1 MIRWLASMD
10 VGPLIGIAC
19 AAALVTGFLRNAVG
33 GGIGLALT
41 PILTSVLAPQAVL
54 AMIGLLLLLSDPI
67 SLWLYWRR
75 WDVGEARRL
84 VPAML
89 VGIALGGWLVAG
101 LSATALRQTIGA
113 AALLFGSVQLAIML
127 RGGTPSPAPSAPP
140 VAMGVGLVAGVAST
154 VAHSG
159 GVVLG
164 LYLVGRPLSGAGVV
178 ATGTLA
184 YAVSD
189 VAKVGAYAAIGWVTP
204 SLLLATLAATP
215 LLYLGS
221 WLGYRLNA
229 RLPRRAFALTL
240 IAIALIGALRLLLG

>member
-1 MIRWLASMD
+1 MD
-10 VGPLIGIAC
+10 VGPLLVGLTC

-41 PILTSVLAPQAVL
+41 PLLTLVLPPQPVL

-75 WDVGEARRL
+75 WDGGEVRRL

-89 VGIALGGWLVAG
+89 VGIVLGGWLVAG
-101 LSATALRQTIGA
+101 LSATSLRQAIGG
-113 AALLFGSVQLAIML
+113 AALLFGSVQLAVML
-127 RGGTPSPAPSAPP
+127 RGGTPTAAPSSPP
-140 VAMGVGLVAGVAST
+140 VAMGVGLTAGVAST

-164 LYLVGRPLSGAGVV
+164 LYLVGRPLTSAGIV

-184 YAVSD
+184 YAISD
-189 VAKVGAYAAIGWVTP
+189 VVKVGTYAAIGWVTP
-204 SLLLATLAATP
+204 PLLLTTLAATP

-240 IAIALIGALRLLLG
+240 VAIALAGALRLLLS

>member
-1 MIRWLASMD
+1 MD
-10 VGPLIGIAC
+10 VGPLLFGIAC

-33 GGIGLALT
+33 GGIGLTLT
-41 PILTSVLAPQAVL
+41 PVLTLALPPQAVL

-67 SLWLYWRR
+67 SLWLYWQR
-75 WDVGEARRL
+75 WDIGEARRL

-101 LSATALRQTIGA
+101 LSATSLRQAIGG
-113 AALLFGSVQLAIML
+113 AALLFGSVQLAVML
-127 RGGTPSPAPSAPP
+127 RGRPPTAAPASRP
-140 VAMGVGLVAGVAST
+140 VALGVGLAAGVAST

-164 LYLVGRPLSGAGVV
+164 LYLVGRPLGSAGVV
-178 ATGTLA
+178 ATGALA
-184 YAVSD
+184 YALSD
-189 VAKVGAYAAIGWVTP
+189 VVKIGTYAAIGWVTP
-204 SLLLATLAATP
+204 PLLVATAAATP
-215 LLYLGS
+215 FLYVGS

-240 IAIALIGALRLLLG
+240 VAIALAGALRLLLS

>member
-1 MIRWLASMD
+1 MD
-10 VGPLIGIAC
+10 VGPFLVGIAC

-41 PILTSVLAPQAVL
+41 PVLTIVLPPQPVL

-75 WDVGEARRL
+75 WDGAEARRL

-101 LSATALRQTIGA
+101 LSATSLRQVIGG
-113 AALLFGSVQLAIML
+113 AALLFGSVQLAVML
-127 RGGTPSPAPSAPP
+127 RGGTRSVAPSAAP
-140 VAMGVGLVAGVAST
+140 VAVGVGLAAGVAST

-164 LYLVGRPLSGAGVV
+164 LYLIGRPLSSAGVV

-184 YAVSD
+184 YAMSD
-189 VAKVGAYAAIGWVTP
+189 VVKVGTYVAIGWVTVP
-204 SLLLATLAATP
+204 LLIATAAATP

-240 IAIALIGALRLLLG
+240 IVIALAGALRLLLS

>member
-1 MIRWLASMD
+1 MD
-10 VGPLIGIAC
+10 VGPLLVGIAC

-41 PILTSVLAPQAVL
+41 PVLTIVLPPQPVL

-75 WDVGEARRL
+75 WDGAEARRL
-84 VPAML
+84 IPTML
-89 VGIALGGWLVAG
+89 VGIVLGGWLVAG
-101 LSATALRQTIGA
+101 LSATALRQAIGA
-113 AALLFGSVQLAIML
+113 AALLFGSAQLALTL
-127 RGGTPSPAPSAPP
+127 RGAPSSAAPTSPP

-164 LYLVGRPLSGAGVV
+164 LYLVGRPLSSAGVV

-184 YAVSD
+184 YAISD
-189 VAKVGAYAAIGWVTP
+189 VVKVGTYAAIGWVTP
-204 SLLLATLAATP
+204 PLLLATVAATP
-215 LLYLGS
+215 FLYFGS
-221 WLGYRLNA
+221 WLGYRLNT

-240 IAIALIGALRLLLG
+240 IVIALAGALRLLLS

>member
-1 MIRWLASMD
+1 MD
-10 VGPLIGIAC
+10 VGPFLVGIAC

-41 PILTSVLAPQAVL
+41 PVLTIVLPPQPVL

-75 WDVGEARRL
+75 WDGAEARRL
-84 VPAML
+84 IPTML
-89 VGIALGGWLVAG
+89 VGIVLGGWLVAG
-101 LSATALRQTIGA
+101 LSATALRQVIGA
-113 AALLFGSVQLAIML
+113 AALLFGSAQLALTL
-127 RGGTPSPAPSAPP
+127 RGAASPAAPTSPP

-164 LYLVGRPLSGAGVV
+164 LYLVGRPLSSAGVV

-184 YAVSD
+184 YAISD
-189 VAKVGAYAAIGWVTP
+189 VVKVGTYAAIGWVTP
-204 SLLLATLAATP
+204 SLLLATVAATP
-215 LLYLGS
+215 FLYFGS

-240 IAIALIGALRLLLG
+240 IVIALAGALRLLLS

>member
-1 MIRWLASMD
+1 MD
-10 VGPLIGIAC
+10 VGPLLIGIAC

-41 PILTSVLAPQAVL
+41 PVLTLVLPPQSVL

-75 WDVGEARRL
+75 WDVAEARRL

-101 LSATALRQTIGA
+101 LSAASLRQTIGG
-113 AALLFGSVQLAIML
+113 AALLFGSVQLAVML
-127 RGGTPSPAPSAPP
+127 RGRAPTAAPVRPP

-164 LYLVGRPLSGAGVV
+164 LYLVGRPLGSAGVV

-184 YAVSD
+184 YALSD
-189 VAKVGAYAAIGWVTP
+189 VVKVGTYAAIGWVTP
-204 SLLLATLAATP
+204 ALLLATVAATP

-240 IAIALIGALRLLLG
+240 VAIALVGALRLLLT

>member
-1 MIRWLASMD
+1 MD
-10 VGPLIGIAC
+10 VGPLLVGLTC

-41 PILTSVLAPQAVL
+41 PLLTLVLPPQPVL

-75 WDVGEARRL
+75 WDGGEVRRL

-89 VGIALGGWLVAG
+89 VGIVLGGWLVAG
-101 LSATALRQTIGA
+101 LSATSLRQAIGG
-113 AALLFGSVQLAIML
+113 AALLFGSVQLAVML
-127 RGGTPSPAPSAPP
+127 RGGTPTAAPSSPP
-140 VAMGVGLVAGVAST
+140 VAMGVGLTAGVAST

-164 LYLVGRPLSGAGVV
+164 LYLVGRPLTSAGIV

-184 YAVSD
+184 YAISD
-189 VAKVGAYAAIGWVTP
+189 VVKVGTYAAIGWVTP
-204 SLLLATLAATP
+204 PLLLATVAATP

-240 IAIALIGALRLLLG
+240 VAIALTGALRLLLS

>member
-1 MIRWLASMD
+1 MD
-10 VGPLIGIAC
+10 VGPLLVGLTC

-41 PILTSVLAPQAVL
+41 PLLTLVLPPQPVL

-75 WDVGEARRL
+75 WDGGEVRRL

-89 VGIALGGWLVAG
+89 VGIVLGGWLVAG
-101 LSATALRQTIGA
+101 LSATSLRQAIGG
-113 AALLFGSVQLAIML
+113 AALLFGSVQLAVML
-127 RGGTPSPAPSAPP
+127 RGGTPTAAPSSPP
-140 VAMGVGLVAGVAST
+140 VAMGVGLTAGVAST

-164 LYLVGRPLSGAGVV
+164 LYLVGRPLTSAGIV

-184 YAVSD
+184 YAISD
-189 VAKVGAYAAIGWVTP
+189 VVKVGTYAAIGWVTP
-204 SLLLATLAATP
+204 PLLLATVAATP

-240 IAIALIGALRLLLG
+240 VAIALAGALRLLLS

>member
-1 MIRWLASMD
+1 MD
-10 VGPLIGIAC
+10 VGPLLVGIAC

-33 GGIGLALT
+33 GGIGLALA
-41 PILTSVLAPQAVL
+41 PVLTLVLPPQPVL

-75 WDVGEARRL
+75 WDGEEARRL

-89 VGIALGGWLVAG
+89 VGIVLGGWLVAG
-101 LSATALRQTIGA
+101 LSATSLRQAIGG
-113 AALLFGSVQLAIML
+113 AALLFGSVQLAVML
-127 RGGTPSPAPSAPP
+127 RGRTPSAAPSALP
-140 VAMGVGLVAGVAST
+140 VATGVGLLAGVAST

-164 LYLVGRPLSGAGVV
+164 LYLVGRPLSSVGVV

-184 YAVSD
+184 YAMSD
-189 VAKVGAYAAIGWVTP
+189 VVKVGTYAAIGWITP
-204 SLLLATLAATP
+204 PLLLATVAATP
-215 LLYLGS
+215 FLYLGS

-229 RLPRRAFALTL
+229 RLPRRAFALTVVV
-240 IAIALIGALRLLLG
+240 IALIGALRLLLS

>member
-1 MIRWLASMD
+1 MD
-10 VGPLIGIAC
+10 VGPLLVAIAC

-41 PILTSVLAPQAVL
+41 PILTILLPPQPVL

-75 WDVGEARRL
+75 WDGTEARRL
-84 VPAML
+84 IPAML
-89 VGIALGGWLVAG
+89 VGIVLGGWLVAG
-101 LSATALRQTIGA
+101 LSATSLRRAIGG
-113 AALLFGSVQLAIML
+113 AALLFGSVQLAVML
-127 RGGTPSPAPSAPP
+127 RGGTVSAAPSAPP
-140 VAMGVGLVAGVAST
+140 VAIGVGLVAGVAST

-164 LYLVGRPLSGAGVV
+164 LYLVGRSLDSAGVV
-178 ATGTLA
+178 ATGALA

-189 VAKVGAYAAIGWVTP
+189 VVKVGTYAAIGWVTP
-204 SLLLATLAATP
+204 PLLLATVAAIP
-215 LLYLGS
+215 FLYLGS
-221 WLGYRLNA
+221 WLGFRLNA

-240 IAIALIGALRLLLG
+240 VAIALAGALRLLLS

>member
-1 MIRWLASMD
+1 M
-10 VGPLIGIAC
+10 
-19 AAALVTGFLRNAVG
+19 TGFLRNAVG

-41 PILTSVLAPQAVL
+41 PLLTLVLPPQTVL

-75 WDVGEARRL
+75 WDVAEARRL

-89 VGIALGGWLVAG
+89 IGIVLGGWLVAG
-101 LSATALRQTIGA
+101 LSPTGLRRTIGG
-113 AALLFGSVQLAIML
+113 AALLFGSAQLVALL
-127 RGGTPSPAPSAPP
+127 RGAPGPPGPAAPP
-140 VAMGVGLVAGVAST
+140 AAMGVGLLAGVAST

-164 LYLVGRPLSGAGVV
+164 LYLVGRPLNSAGVV

-189 VAKVGAYAAIGWVTP
+189 VVKIGTYAVIGWVTP
-204 SLLLATLAATP
+204 TLLLVTVAAIP
-215 LLYLGS
+215 CLYLGS

-240 IAIALIGALRLLLG
+240 VAIALAGALRLLLG

>member
-1 MIRWLASMD
+1 MD
-10 VGPLIGIAC
+10 VGPLLVGLTC

-41 PILTSVLAPQAVL
+41 PLLTLVLPPQPVL

-75 WDVGEARRL
+75 WDGGEVRRL

-89 VGIALGGWLVAG
+89 VGIVLGGWLVAG
-101 LSATALRQTIGA
+101 LSATSLRQAIGG
-113 AALLFGSVQLAIML
+113 AALLFGSVQLAVML
-127 RGGTPSPAPSAPP
+127 RGGTPTAAPSSPP
-140 VAMGVGLVAGVAST
+140 VAMGVGLTAGVAST

-164 LYLVGRPLSGAGVV
+164 LYLVGRPLTSAGIV

-184 YAVSD
+184 YAISD
-189 VAKVGAYAAIGWVTP
+189 VVKVGTYAAIGWVTP
-204 SLLLATLAATP
+204 PLLLTTLAATP

-240 IAIALIGALRLLLG
+240 MAIALTGALRLLLS

>member
-1 MIRWLASMD
+1 MD
-10 VGPLIGIAC
+10 VGPLLVGLAC

-41 PILTSVLAPQAVL
+41 PVLTIVLPPQPVL

-75 WDVGEARRL
+75 WDGAEARRL
-84 VPAML
+84 IPTML
-89 VGIALGGWLVAG
+89 VGIVLGGWLVAG
-101 LSATALRQTIGA
+101 LSATALRQAIGA
-113 AALLFGSVQLAIML
+113 AALLFGSAQLALTL
-127 RGGTPSPAPSAPP
+127 RGAASPAAPTSPP

-164 LYLVGRPLSGAGVV
+164 LYLVGRPLSSAGVV

-184 YAVSD
+184 YAISD
-189 VAKVGAYAAIGWVTP
+189 VVKVGTYAAIGWVTP
-204 SLLLATLAATP
+204 SLLLATVAATP
-215 LLYLGS
+215 LLYFGS

-240 IAIALIGALRLLLG
+240 IVIALAGALRLLLS

>member
-1 MIRWLASMD
+1 MD
-10 VGPLIGIAC
+10 VGPLFVGIAC

-41 PILTSVLAPQAVL
+41 PVLTIVLPPRPVL

-75 WDVGEARRL
+75 WDGAEARRL
-84 VPAML
+84 IPTML
-89 VGIALGGWLVAG
+89 VGIVLGGWLVAG
-101 LSATALRQTIGA
+101 LSATALRQAIGA
-113 AALLFGSVQLAIML
+113 AALLFGSAQLALTL
-127 RGGTPSPAPSAPP
+127 RGAPSSAAPTSPP

-164 LYLVGRPLSGAGVV
+164 LYLVGRPLSSAGVV

-184 YAVSD
+184 YAISD
-189 VAKVGAYAAIGWVTP
+189 VVKVGTYAAIGWVTP
-204 SLLLATLAATP
+204 PLLLATVAATP
-215 LLYLGS
+215 FLYFGS
-221 WLGYRLNA
+221 WLGYRLNT

-240 IAIALIGALRLLLG
+240 IVIALAGALRLLLS

>member
-1 MIRWLASMD
+1 MD
-10 VGPLIGIAC
+10 VGPLLVGIAC

-41 PILTSVLAPQAVL
+41 PVLTLVLPPQPVL

-67 SLWLYWRR
+67 SLWLYWQR
-75 WDVGEARRL
+75 WDIGEARRL

-101 LSATALRQTIGA
+101 LSATSLRQAIGG

-127 RGGTPSPAPSAPP
+127 RGRAPSAAPASRP
-140 VAMGVGLVAGVAST
+140 VAVGVGLAAGVAST

-164 LYLVGRPLSGAGVV
+164 LYLVGRPLGSAGVV
-178 ATGTLA
+178 ATGALA
-184 YAVSD
+184 YALSD
-189 VAKVGAYAAIGWVTP
+189 VVKIGTYAAIGWVTP
-204 SLLLATLAATP
+204 PLLLATAVATP
-215 LLYLGS
+215 FLYVGS

-240 IAIALIGALRLLLG
+240 VAIALAGALRLLLS

>member
-1 MIRWLASMD
+1 MD
-10 VGPLIGIAC
+10 VGPLLLAVAG

-41 PILTSVLAPQAVL
+41 PLLTILLPPQSVLAL
-54 AMIGLLLLLSDPI
+54 IGLLLLLSDPI

-75 WDVGEARRL
+75 WDLGEARRL
-84 VPAML
+84 LPAML
-89 VGIALGGWLVAG
+89 VGIVLGGWLVAG
-101 LSATALRQTIGA
+101 LSATGLRRTIGG
-113 AALLFGSVQLAIML
+113 AALVFGLVQLAVLL
-127 RGGTPSPAPSAPP
+127 RRAAPSAVASPP
-140 VAMGVGLVAGVAST
+140 PAAIGIGLLAGLAST

-164 LYLVGRPLSGAGVV
+164 LYLVGRPLTSAGVV

-189 VAKVGAYAAIGWVTP
+189 VMKVGTYAAIGWVTP
-204 SLLLATLAATP
+204 PLILVTVAATP
-215 LLYLGS
+215 FLYIGS

-240 IAIALIGALRLLLG
+240 VAIALAGALRLLLG

>member
-1 MIRWLASMD
+1 MD
-10 VGPLIGIAC
+10 VGPLLLGIAC

-41 PILTSVLAPQAVL
+41 PILTIVLPPQPVL

-75 WDVGEARRL
+75 WDIGEARRL

-89 VGIALGGWLVAG
+89 VGIGLGGWLVAG
-101 LSATALRQTIGA
+101 LSATSLRQAIGG
-113 AALLFGSVQLAIML
+113 AALLFGSVQLAVML
-127 RGGTPSPAPSAPP
+127 RGGTRSVAPSAAP
-140 VAMGVGLVAGVAST
+140 VTVGVGLAAGVAST

-164 LYLVGRPLSGAGVV
+164 LYLVGRPLSSAGVV
-178 ATGTLA
+178 ATGSLA
-184 YAVSD
+184 YAMSD
-189 VAKVGAYAAIGWVTP
+189 VVKVGTYAAIGWVTP
-204 SLLLATLAATP
+204 PLLLATLAATP
-215 LLYLGS
+215 FLYLGS

-240 IAIALIGALRLLLG
+240 VAIALAGALRLLLS

>member
-1 MIRWLASMD
+1 MD
-10 VGPLIGIAC
+10 VGPLLVAIAC

-41 PILTSVLAPQAVL
+41 PVLTLVLPPQPVL

-75 WDVGEARRL
+75 WDGGEVRRL

-89 VGIALGGWLVAG
+89 VGIVLGGWLVAG
-101 LSATALRQTIGA
+101 LSATSLRQAIGG
-113 AALLFGSVQLAIML
+113 AALLFGSAQLAVML
-127 RGGTPSPAPSAPP
+127 RGGNPSAAPAALP
-140 VAMGVGLVAGVAST
+140 VATGVGLLAGVAST

-164 LYLVGRPLSGAGVV
+164 LYLIGRPLSSAGVV

-184 YAVSD
+184 YAMSD
-189 VAKVGAYAAIGWVTP
+189 VVKVGTYAAIGWVTP
-204 SLLLATLAATP
+204 PLLLATVAATP
-215 LLYLGS
+215 FLYLGS

-229 RLPRRAFALTL
+229 RLPRRAFALTVVV
-240 IAIALIGALRLLLG
+240 IALIGALRLLLS

>member
-1 MIRWLASMD
+1 MD
-10 VGPLIGIAC
+10 VGPLLVGLTC
-19 AAALVTGFLRNAVG
+19 AAARVTGFLRNAVG

-41 PILTSVLAPQAVL
+41 PLLTLVLPPQPVL

-75 WDVGEARRL
+75 WDGGEVRRL

-89 VGIALGGWLVAG
+89 VGIVLGGWLVAG
-101 LSATALRQTIGA
+101 LSATSLRQAIGG
-113 AALLFGSVQLAIML
+113 AALLFGSVRLAVML
-127 RGGTPSPAPSAPP
+127 RGGTPTAAPSSPP
-140 VAMGVGLVAGVAST
+140 VAMGVGLTAGVAST

-164 LYLVGRPLSGAGVV
+164 LYLVGRPLTSAGIV

-184 YAVSD
+184 YAISD
-189 VAKVGAYAAIGWVTP
+189 VVKVGTYAAIGWVTP
-204 SLLLATLAATP
+204 PLLLATVAATP

-240 IAIALIGALRLLLG
+240 VAIALTGALRLLLS